1 MIETLGQQL
10 LEGAVAAGSSDLYV
24 LPKGEGYGVFEHQNS
39 RFQWIQDLS
48 AEKGQQL
55 IAHFKYRANMA
66 ITEARR
72 PQLGSMMIAVNQVQI
87 HLRLSTVGNFKQLES
102 MVIRL
107 IYPLA
112 TQQSHFLVPGQFERL
127 QQWCQLRGLVLFAG
141 PTGSGKTSTI
151 YQLAKTLSHS
161 HSVLTIEDPVEIA
174 EPTFLQLQVNQE
186 AQMSYNDLIKVAL
199 RHRPDVLILGE
210 IRDVQTAQA
219 AIDAALSGH
228 LVLSTVHALNVH
240 GIVPRLLQLG
250 VDELALHQAVTGV
263 AYQRLIPTIT
273 GAMAALLDMKRGPV
287 NEEWR
292 EETGMTTEWRC
303 YLGKC
308 VENQQISESIA
319 NRFQEG

>member
-112 TQQSHFLVPGQFERL
+112 TQQSHFLVPGQFEHL
-127 QQWCQLRGLVLFAG
+127 QQWCQLRGWCCLQG
-141 PTGSGKTSTI
+141 QPG
-151 YQLAKTLSHS
+151 QAKRQQFINSL
-161 HSVLTIEDPVEIA
+161 
-174 EPTFLQLQVNQE
+174 
-186 AQMSYNDLIKVAL
+186 
-199 RHRPDVLILGE
+199 
-210 IRDVQTAQA
+210 
-219 AIDAALSGH
+219 
-228 LVLSTVHALNVH
+228 
-240 GIVPRLLQLG
+240 
-250 VDELALHQAVTGV
+250 
-263 AYQRLIPTIT
+263 
-273 GAMAALLDMKRGPV
+273 KR
-287 NEEWR
+287 
-292 EETGMTTEWRC
+292 
-303 YLGKC
+303 
-308 VENQQISESIA
+308 
-319 NRFQEG
+319 